1 MASTSTRMTRSKTM
15 LLNKEE
21 EVVVDGGE
29 ENAAKK
35 MIEDLKKDIADLV
48 NMDLAKEMGLSE
60 ETKISE
66 PEVVDEGLRKRKSV
80 EKEIVVDAEQQEA
93 EKKGIEDGFK
103 YSGYLKYKNKNIFS
117 IVVASLVVIFIFVVF
132 FSKVTSFF

>member
-1 MASTSTRMTRSKTM
+1 MTRSKTM

>member
-1 MASTSTRMTRSKTM
+1 MKRR
-15 LLNKEE
+15 
-21 EVVVDGGE
+21 
-29 ENAAKK
+29 
-35 MIEDLKKDIADLV
+35 IEDLKKDIADLV

-103 YSGYLKYKNKNIFS
+103 YSGYLKYKKPMGCR
-117 IVVASLVVIFIFVVF
+117 
-132 FSKVTSFF
+132 KD